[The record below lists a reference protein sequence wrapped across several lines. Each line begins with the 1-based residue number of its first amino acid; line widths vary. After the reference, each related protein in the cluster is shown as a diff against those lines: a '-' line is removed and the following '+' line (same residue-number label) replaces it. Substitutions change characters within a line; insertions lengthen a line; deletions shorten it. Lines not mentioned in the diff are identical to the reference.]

1 VTGMRNTAAAAALAL
16 VAVSLGGCFSL
27 FPKAEPSLLY
37 RLDANPPAAATA
49 PSPAKGIDVIRARIE
64 FNRAA
69 ATDRILTV
77 TGGQAAYIAGS
88 RWVSPAP
95 VLFEEA
101 LERAFA
107 NSPTAPRLTQ
117 LGGASGARAVLRLT
131 VDNFETRYDN
141 GPETI
146 PSAYVRVRAELLDNR
161 TRALLGYRVFE
172 GRANASDNR
181 VSAIVQAYD
190 AATTQ
195 ALSALADWTGA
206 TVTGAG
212 TA

>member
-1 VTGMRNTAAAAALAL
+1 MIRMRKTAAAAAMALA
-16 VAVSLGGCFSL
+16 AVSLGGCFSL

-37 RLDANPPAAATA
+37 RLGASAPPPPAAAPVKTV
-49 PSPAKGIDVIRARIE
+49 DVIRARVE

-95 VLFEEA
+95 VMFEEA

-107 NSPTAPRLTQ
+107 SSPAAPRLSEV
-117 LGGASGARAVLRLT
+117 GGATGAVAVLRLS
-131 VDNFETRYDN
+131 VDNVETRYDA
-141 GPETI
+141 GPETA
-146 PSAYVRVRAELLDNR
+146 PTVLVRVRAELMHNR
-161 TRALLGYRVFE
+161 TRELMGYRVFE
-172 GRANASDNR
+172 GRANATENR

-206 TVTGAG
+206 TVAGAA
-212 TA
+212 T

>member
-1 VTGMRNTAAAAALAL
+1 MIRMRNTAAAAALAL
-16 VAVSLGGCFSL
+16 AAVSLGGCFSL

-37 RLDANPPAAATA
+37 RLGATA
-49 PSPAKGIDVIRARIE
+49 PAPPPPSAPVKTVDVIRARIE

-101 LERAFA
+101 LDRAFA
-107 NSPTAPRLTQ
+107 NSPTAPRLSEI
-117 LGGASGARAVLRLT
+117 GGASGAVAVLRLT

-141 GPETI
+141 GPETA
-146 PSAYVRVRAELLDNR
+146 PTVLVRVRAELMHNR
-161 TRALLGYRVFE
+161 TRELIGYKVFE
-172 GRANASDNR
+172 GRANATENR

-190 AATTQ
+190 TATNQ
-195 ALSALADWTGA
+195 ALAELADWTGA
-206 TVTGAG
+206 TVAGAA
-212 TA
+212 T

>member
-1 VTGMRNTAAAAALAL
+1 VTGSRNTAAAAALAL
-16 VAVSLGGCFSL
+16 AAVSLGGCFSL

-37 RLDANPPAAATA
+37 RLGATEPVYAAGSVQGRRA
-49 PSPAKGIDVIRARIE
+49 DVIRARVE

-107 NSPTAPRLTQ
+107 RSPTAPRLSE
-117 LGGASGARAVLRLT
+117 LGGASGAVAVLRLS
-131 VDNFETRYDN
+131 VDNFETRYDK
-141 GPETI
+141 GPETA
-146 PSAYVRVRAELLDNR
+146 PAVYVRVRAELLDNR
-161 TRALLGYRVFE
+161 TRTLLGYRVFE
-172 GRANASDNR
+172 GHANATENR

-206 TVTGAG
+206 MVAGA
-212 TA
+212 AA